1 MGGGLFLGHQRDI
14 GKGRAQPGGNQRVGG
29 LVGLGFSVL
38 VSAVMNALIA
48 PMLGFGMNGDDTSI
62 SVIPPWLALGAIA
75 FSTAIGTLAGLAPA
89 QRAVRLSPLDA
100 IRSQ

>member
-1 MGGGLFLGHQRDI
+1 M
-14 GKGRAQPGGNQRVGG
+14 
-29 LVGLGFSVL
+29 L